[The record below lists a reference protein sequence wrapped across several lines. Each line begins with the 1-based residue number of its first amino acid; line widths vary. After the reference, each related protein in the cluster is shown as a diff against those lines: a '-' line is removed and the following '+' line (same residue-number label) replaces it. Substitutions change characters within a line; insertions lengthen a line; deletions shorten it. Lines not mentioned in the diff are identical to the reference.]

1 MSIDLSTIKNIIF
14 DLGGVLLNI
23 DHEAP
28 IRAFKNLGIED
39 FDQQYSK
46 AIQGSLFTDLEKG
59 SITPRTFRAEIR
71 KMLHLNVSDE
81 KIDAAWNSILL
92 DFPKQHIALLERL
105 QLQYRIFLLS
115 NINEI
120 HYEYFTKKLSD
131 EYGYKGL
138 AELMEK
144 DYYSHTLGLRKP
156 SLEIYQTVLDRAGIE
171 AGETL
176 FIDDSEVNVESAKQ
190 VGLVTYHLQDD
201 ESIIEIFSEI

>member
-59 SITPRTFRAEIR
+59 SITPSTFRAEIR

-81 KIDAAWNSILL
+81 KIDEAWNSILL

-105 QLQYRIFLLS
+105 QSQYRIFLLS
-115 NINEI
+115 NTNEI
-120 HYEYFTKKLSD
+120 HYDCFTKKLSD
-131 EYGYKGL
+131 EYGYKSL
-138 AELMEK
+138 AALMEK
-144 DYYSHTLGLRKP
+144 DYYSHTLGIRKP
-156 SLEIYQTVLDRAGIE
+156 SLEIYQTVLHRAGIE
-171 AGETL
+171 ADETL
-176 FIDDSEVNVESAKQ
+176 FIDDSEVNIESAKQ